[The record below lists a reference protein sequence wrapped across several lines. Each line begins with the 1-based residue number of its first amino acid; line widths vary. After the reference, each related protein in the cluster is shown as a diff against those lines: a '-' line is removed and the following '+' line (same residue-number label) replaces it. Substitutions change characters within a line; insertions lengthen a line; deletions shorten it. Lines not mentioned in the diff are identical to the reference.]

1 MHRLLRA
8 KEYQFDIS
16 RLQKLFEKME
26 VAVVVASSLCKIGA
40 KDWKV
45 PKCSID
51 LH

>member
-8 KEYQFDIS
+8 KEYQLDIS

-26 VAVVVASSLCKIGA
+26 VVVASSLCKIGA

-45 PKCSID
+45 SKRSID